1 LFGQEGAGPD
11 IHFTAGRVRLYVYG
25 IRVTAKTPLIADTW
39 GHIAITRS
47 GTNLKVYVNGIEDAT
62 GRWGGVLNI
71 KAIGRGNRGYYKG
84 MMDEIRIWD
93 IARSEAEISAGYE
106 AEVEPNTLRLIGYW
120 NFNGTEQIISDN
132 SSSQN
137 NGSLGANTDIGTDD
151 PIRLDVNAP
160 FTENCL

>member
-1 LFGQEGAGPD
+1 
-11 IHFTAGRVRLYVYG
+11 
-25 IRVTAKTPLIADTW
+25 
-39 GHIAITRS
+39 
-47 GTNLKVYVNGIEDAT
+47 VYVNGIEDAT

-93 IARSEAEISAGYE
+93 IARTEAEISAGYE
-106 AEVEPNTLRLIGYW
+106 AEVEPNMQGLIGYW